1 MASMA
6 ARGLTW
12 GLVVLGAFVVGCDDA
27 NDPANLSR
35 DAAVSSV
42 RDAGAVSNLDGGGAQ
57 DAGAEYRDGSV
68 ARDAGT
74 PVDQC
79 DPVAQ
84 TGCSPPAT
92 KCVVEGPNTAAGT
105 RCVTPG
111 PNESAFEEE
120 CMGRECEA
128 GLACVRESSTSTT
141 SRCAQVCDVATAVG
155 CESLGPD
162 YDCNTRISGSN
173 WGACTKLPPLC
184 NPYDQDTCA
193 VAEACQPWV
202 RRDGTWEFRCRE
214 RGTGQEGALCTSGNP
229 RCDRGLACVR
239 ATDGTAFCRK
249 YCETNDDC
257 VAPAQCAGN
266 VANPPFMYCAE

>member
-1 MASMA
+1 MA

-12 GLVVLGAFVVGCDDA
+12 GLFVLGAFVVACDDSSEA
-27 NDPANLSR
+27 PHLIGR
-35 DAAVSSV
+35 DAATSIGQ
-42 RDAGAVSNLDGGGAQ
+42 DAGSDLQDGGGASDGGVQ
-57 DAGAEYRDGSV
+57 ARDGSV

-74 PVDQC
+74 PQDQC

-84 TGCSPPAT
+84 TGCTAPAT

-120 CMGRECEA
+120 CMGRECIA
-128 GLACVRESSTSTT
+128 GLACVRESSTSTV

-184 NPYDQDTCA
+184 NPYDQNTCA
-193 VAEACQPWV
+193 GDQACQPWV

-214 RGTGQEGALCTSGNP
+214 RGTGQAGELCTTGNP

-239 ATDGTAFCRK
+239 TTDGTAFCRQ
-249 YCETNDDC
+249 YCETNTDC